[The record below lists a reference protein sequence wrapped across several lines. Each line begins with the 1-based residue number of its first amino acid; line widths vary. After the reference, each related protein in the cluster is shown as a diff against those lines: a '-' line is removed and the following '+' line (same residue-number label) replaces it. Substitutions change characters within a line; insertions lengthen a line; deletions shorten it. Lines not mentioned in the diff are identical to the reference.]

1 MLRLHGANVTPLLRK
16 RCVSHVIA
24 SNLCWSKKAKA
35 MAAMKGPVHV
45 RPQWVVDSIRA
56 GKKLKEVDYILAQGV
71 GGTMD
76 DFLN

>member
-1 MLRLHGANVTPLLRK
+1 
-16 RCVSHVIA
+16 
-24 SNLCWSKKAKA
+24 